1 MKGGGSTHRA
11 PTRDGPWTRLR
22 GVLRRP
28 LFKFAALVAAFV
40 GGSSWLFWF
49 FEHDHPEQTLQTP
62 VDLFYWWVISCT
74 TVGYGDIAPKTQ
86 AGKVVV
92 IFTVLA
98 GVSVVGSV
106 VARFGT
112 AFVQR
117 RLQELRGFG
126 RMDNL
131 SGHTLVLGWNSD
143 LAGILQSLV
152 SHGGT
157 QPSRIVLVNSQGAD
171 KVGAL
176 QSRKELAGLQL
187 VSGDFTVAS
196 DLERAGATRAARV
209 LVLAD
214 DGDSS
219 PDSRTLLAVMTLRQ
233 LNKEAHVCAEVREER
248 FVRYVREAGADEMID
263 PTSFRRAMAAQ
274 ILASPGMGN
283 VFYDLLRFE
292 RGATFDFE
300 DIPHGLAGKTF
311 GDLRKLYAER
321 ENTLLVGLLENVGN
335 PLQVKREAL
344 REAQKTPDVSQ
355 LVTQLREAKRVKPHH
370 PMLCPPGDHVL
381 KPRTLAVVLHRAAGA
396 GGRE

>member
-1 MKGGGSTHRA
+1 MNRSATRPTVTVRHRKRTA
-11 PTRDGPWTRLR
+11 LR
-22 GVLRRP
+22 NFLRRP
-28 LFKFAALVAAFV
+28 LLRFAALVAGFV

-49 FEHDHPEQTLQTP
+49 FEHDHPEQSLKTP
-62 VDLFYWWVISCT
+62 IDLLYWWVISCT
-74 TVGYGDIAPKTQ
+74 TVGYGDITARTQ
-86 AGKVVV
+86 GGRVVALV
-92 IFTVLA
+92 TVLV

-106 VARFGT
+106 AARFGT
-112 AFVQR
+112 GFVQR

-152 SHGGT
+152 VHGET
-157 QPSRIVLVNSQGAD
+157 PPSQIVLVNSQGSD

-176 QSRKELAGLQL
+176 QSRRELAGLQL
-187 VSGDFTVAS
+187 VSGDFTEAS
-196 DLERAGATRAARV
+196 DLERAGASRAARV

-214 DGDSS
+214 DGDGS

-233 LNKEAHVCAEVREER
+233 INKEAHVCAEVREER
-248 FVRYVREAGADEMID
+248 FVHYVREAGADEMID

-292 RGATFDFE
+292 RGAYFDFE
-300 DIPHGLAGKTF
+300 DLPADLVGKSF
-311 GDLRKLYAER
+311 ADLRRLYAER
-321 ENTLLVGLLENVGN
+321 DNTLLVGLLENVGN

-355 LVTQLREAKRVKPHH
+355 LVTQLREAKRVKPHN

-381 KPRTLAVVLHRAAGA
+381 KSRTLAVVLHRSRSEGD
-396 GGRE
+396 RR